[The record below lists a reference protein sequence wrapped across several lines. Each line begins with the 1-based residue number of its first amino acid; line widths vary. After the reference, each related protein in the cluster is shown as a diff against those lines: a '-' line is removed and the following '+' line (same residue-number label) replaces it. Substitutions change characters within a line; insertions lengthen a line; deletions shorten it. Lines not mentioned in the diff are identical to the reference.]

1 MDMHLHYRVGDSR
14 NFARYAFQRCS
25 VYWNLHYGNGLYVLK
40 SALSLP
46 QFDLFNQFC
55 QELASLPEIVAKH
68 KIKAGKAD
76 AGYTTRNLL
85 IYDGLFVTIS
95 ENVINMHDM

>member
-1 MDMHLHYRVGDSR
+1 
-14 NFARYAFQRCS
+14 
-25 VYWNLHYGNGLYVLK
+25 
-40 SALSLP
+40 LP
-46 QFDLFNQFC
+46 EFDLFNQFR

-68 KIKAGKAD
+68 TEIKAGKAD

-85 IYDGLFVTIS
+85 IYDGLFVMIS